1 LQEAAIVLSLLAHE
15 NRFHGGLHIVVDA
28 ARARALEERK
38 RPLMR
43 VEHHFLG
50 LARIGAHEHHPAMA
64 EADMR
69 DLQSRRRAVHHHDL
83 VAPVELVGFA
93 RRKRQRNVG
102 ARRQAGVFAAPDPG
116 VAPHGVVPALV
127 AKRPQF
133 LEQPDQRQTLARRR
147 LRVLRQHPIDLALP
161 ATEFGARLNLSLV
174 GKRRLPR
181 TKDPP
186 NRIPRDL
193 QIAGDLLDRFPA
205 P

>member
-1 LQEAAIVLSLLAHE
+1 LQEAAIVLPLLAHE
-15 NRFHGGLHIVVDA
+15 DRLHGGLHIVVDA
-28 ARARALEERK
+28 ARARTLEEREAA
-38 RPLMR
+38 LMR

-116 VAPHGVVPALV
+116 VAPHSVVPALV

-181 TKDPP
+181 TK
-186 NRIPRDL
+186 
-193 QIAGDLLDRFPA
+193 AGEPYSARSSDRGQSA
-205 P
+205 